1 MCTRACAVVH
11 EVGPLAVYEGA
22 QRQAVPP
29 RRREVGDVDASVA
42 LSLFLAPGEQAAGTN
57 LRLCGTEMKGNVS
70 TKTSVSS

>member
-1 MCTRACAVVH
+1 MRACAFVH

-29 RRREVGDVDASVA
+29 RRREVGDVEASVA

-70 TKTSVSS
+70 AKTSVSS